1 MKDKLTKLYIG
12 TRIKARSVKEEKII
26 PFLKNERGDIVQTS
40 IIIGILAIL
49 AFAVLV
55 LLRDPITGVFDRIK
69 EQLEDTKSFSVGV

>member
-1 MKDKLTKLYIG
+1 MKDKLTELYIG

-69 EQLEDTKSFSVGV
+69 EQLEDTKNFDV

>member
-1 MKDKLTKLYIG
+1 MKDKLTGLYIG
-12 TRIKARSVKEEKII
+12 TKIKTKKIKEEKII
-26 PFLKNERGDIVQTS
+26 PFLKNEKGDIVQTS

-69 EQLEDTKSFSVGV
+69 EQLEDTKSFDV